1 MKNKRRGWDIGG
13 SGHNWPPG
21 AGDSGAWPS
30 VSPLSSP
37 RPWPETAPPWA
48 TYRLLSKSSCSCFRL
63 VAAKV
68 LGASGK
74 LKAYSFAIKKFY
86 FCRCADPVGRKV
98 APGQRE
104 REGGKQDTQHCHL
117 LTVTHIE
124 PHPHIDSWQS
134 MPWLSRALY
143 SSQQVDRLTPSL
155 NLIMRSTPPANPV
168 NLFWSKMACTGV
180 AHIVLHVSCWTRTS
194 GGYFWSSKVRF
205 RGILAQN
212 TP

>member
-48 TYRLLSKSSCSCFRL
+48 TYPRLSKSSCSCLRL

-74 LKAYSFAIKKFY
+74 LKAYSFATKKFY

-98 APGQRE
+98 APGQRG
-104 REGGKQDTQHCHL
+104 RKAGHAALSSPRCHTYWTASTYRF
-117 LTVTHIE
+117 LTVDLNAL
-124 PHPHIDSWQS
+124 PC
-134 MPWLSRALY
+134 LSRAEQSTLLFTASGSTDSEPKSY
-143 SSQQVDRLTPSL
+143 HEVNRQWTSKKIAKGTTDLRL
-155 NLIMRSTPPANPV
+155 
-168 NLFWSKMACTGV
+168 
-180 AHIVLHVSCWTRTS
+180 
-194 GGYFWSSKVRF
+194 
-205 RGILAQN
+205 Q
-212 TP
+212 

>member
-48 TYRLLSKSSCSCFRL
+48 TYPLLSKSSCSCFRL

-74 LKAYSFAIKKFY
+74 LKAYSFATKKFY

-98 APGQRE
+98 APGQRG
-104 REGGKQDTQHCHL
+104 RKAGHAALSSPRCHTYWTASTYRF
-117 LTVTHIE
+117 LTV
-124 PHPHIDSWQS
+124 DLNAMSC
-134 MPWLSRALY
+134 LSRTLY

-155 NLIMRSTPPANPV
+155 NLIMRSTV
-168 NLFWSKMACTGV
+168 NEHPKKLPKAQ
-180 AHIVLHVSCWTRTS
+180 RTWDFS
-194 GGYFWSSKVRF
+194 DEARCS
-205 RGILAQN
+205 QM
-212 TP
+212 